1 MIKGFRDFIM
11 RGNVIDLAVAVIIGA
26 AFTVIVTSF
35 VTNVLTPLIAS
46 LVGKPDFSAL
56 ILYING
62 GKINYG
68 IFLNSVIS
76 FLLQAPV
83 RQQRHRRREGA
94 DRRYTRGDRPA
105 VLPRVCR
112 SDQRGGRWSAGPGKD
127 GGDYAAPRVDSGSA
141 PAADL
146 GRRPLKASGTPAR
159 PTDCPPAMAEG
170 RSYRAGRATE
180 FARNR

>member
-76 FLLQAPV
+76 FLLHSPV

-94 DRRYTRGDRPA
+94 DVVT
-105 VLPRVCR
+105 
-112 SDQRGGRWSAGPGKD
+112 
-127 GGDYAAPRVDSGSA
+127 
-141 PAADL
+141 PAAIGPQFFRECAEVINAAAD
-146 GRRPLKASGTPAR
+146 GPPDRVKMAEIMRRHGLTPA
-159 PTDCPPAMAEG
+159 PPPPQ
-170 RSYRAGRATE
+170 T
-180 FARNR
+180 

>member
-26 AFTVIVTSF
+26 AFTAIVTSF

-56 ILYING
+56 VLYLNG

-76 FLLQAPV
+76 FLLQAAVVYFVIVVPMNYVMRQLKGKPPV
-83 RQQRHRRREGA
+83 ADPTEKTCVQCKSLVPITATRCKFCTQPIWFNSTWWRGSRFRRRMPYLLQQSQPFA
-94 DRRYTRGDRPA
+94 F
-105 VLPRVCR
+105 RV
-112 SDQRGGRWSAGPGKD
+112 SGG
-127 GGDYAAPRVDSGSA
+127 VD
-141 PAADL
+141 
-146 GRRPLKASGTPAR
+146 
-159 PTDCPPAMAEG
+159 CC
-170 RSYRAGRATE
+170 
-180 FARNR
+180 NR